1 VRLSLAIAP
10 HDAQPSAFV
19 VFRDHLH
26 VTIPKVAR
34 MGYDGVELALG
45 RPEDVDAAEV
55 ARMLADHRLGIAAI
69 STGRVFA
76 EQHAWLSSPD
86 AGVRT
91 RAVTI
96 LKGLVDLAAE
106 LGAARVNIGRVRGG
120 IEEGEVPA
128 AAEGRFIEGIRS
140 VGDHAAPAGINLVV
154 EPVNRYELNF
164 INSVLPDG
172 IGIVDRVGH
181 PNVKL
186 MPDSFHMNIEDAHP
200 EESILAAGSRVGYV
214 QVADSN
220 RWAPGQGHIDFRP
233 FFDALAAI
241 GYDDWVSVEML
252 PFPSPDLAAEQAVAF
267 LRAWMPSPV
276 A

>member
-1 VRLSLAIAP
+1 
-10 HDAQPSAFV
+10 
-19 VFRDHLH
+19 
-26 VTIPKVAR
+26 
-34 MGYDGVELALG
+34 M
-45 RPEDVDAAEV
+45 
-55 ARMLADHRLGIAAI
+55 
-69 STGRVFA
+69 
-76 EQHAWLSSPD
+76 
-86 AGVRT
+86 RT
-91 RAVTI
+91 RAATI
-96 LKGLVDLAAE
+96 LKGLVDLAVE
-106 LGAARVNIGRVRGG
+106 VGATRVNIGRVRGG
-120 IEEGEVPA
+120 IEEGEAPEVA
-128 AAEGRFIEGIRS
+128 IGRFVDGIRD
-140 VGDHAAPAGINLVV
+140 VGDHAATAGITLVI

-164 INSVLPDG
+164 VNSVLPDG
-172 IGIVDRVGH
+172 IAIVDRVDH

-233 FFDALAAI
+233 FFEALSAI

>member
-1 VRLSLAIAP
+1 MPRRWRNSWRTTGWASR
-10 HDAQPSAFV
+10 PS
-19 VFRDHLH
+19 
-26 VTIPKVAR
+26 P
-34 MGYDGVELALG
+34 
-45 RPEDVDAAEV
+45 P
-55 ARMLADHRLGIAAI
+55 
-69 STGRVFA
+69 GRVFA
-76 EQHAWLSSPD
+76 EQQAWLSSSD
-86 AGVRT
+86 VAVRT
-91 RAVTI
+91 RAATI
-96 LKGLVDLAAE
+96 LKGLVDLAVE
-106 LGAARVNIGRVRGG
+106 VGATRVNIGRVRGG
-120 IEEGEVPA
+120 IEEGEEPEVA
-128 AAEGRFIEGIRS
+128 IGRFVDGIRD
-140 VGDHAAPAGINLVV
+140 VGDHAATAGINLVI

-164 INSVLPDG
+164 VNSVLPDG
-172 IGIVDRVGH
+172 IAIVDRVDH

-233 FFDALAAI
+233 FFEALSAV

>member
-1 VRLSLAIAP
+1 VRLALAIAP
-10 HDAQPSAFV
+10 HDAIPSSFV
-19 VFRDHLH
+19 VYRDHLS

-34 MGYDGVELALG
+34 LGYDGVELALG
-45 RPEDVDAAEV
+45 QRSDVDATV
-55 ARMLADHRLGIAAI
+55 IGRMLADHGLGISAV

-91 RAVTI
+91 RAEAI
-96 LKGLVDLAAE
+96 LKGLVELAAE
-106 LGAARVNIGRVRGG
+106 LGTRRVNIGRVRGG
-120 IEEGEVPA
+120 IEEGEDPEA
-128 AAEGRFIEGIRS
+128 AIGRFVEGIRR
-140 VGDHAAPAGINLVV
+140 VGDDAAPLGVNLVI

-164 INSVLPDG
+164 VNSVLPDG
-172 IGIVDRVGH
+172 IAIVDRVAH
-181 PNVKL
+181 ANVKL

-200 EESILAAGSRVGYV
+200 EESLLAAGPRVGYV

-233 FFDALAAI
+233 FFDALHAI

-252 PFPSPDLAAEQAVAF
+252 PFPSPDVAAEQAVTF
-267 LRAWMPSPV
+267 LRAWMPSAV

>member
-10 HDAQPSAFV
+10 EDAIPSSFV
-19 VFRDHLH
+19 VFRDRLD

-34 MGYDGVELALG
+34 LGYDGVELALG

-55 ARMLADHRLGIAAI
+55 AHLLADHRLGIPAI

-76 EQHAWLSSPD
+76 EQQAWLSSSD
-86 AGVRT
+86 LAVRT
-91 RAVTI
+91 RAATI
-96 LKGLVDLAAE
+96 LKGLVDLAVE
-106 LGAARVNIGRVRGG
+106 VGATRVNIGRVRGG
-120 IEEGEVPA
+120 IEEGEEPEVA
-128 AAEGRFIEGIRS
+128 IGRFIDGIRD
-140 VGDHAAPAGINLVV
+140 VGDHAATTGIDLVI

-164 INSVLPDG
+164 VNSVLPDG
-172 IGIVDRVGH
+172 IAIVDRVDH

-233 FFDALAAI
+233 FFEALSAI

>member
-1 VRLSLAIAP
+1 MRLSLAIAP
-10 HDAQPSAFV
+10 EDAIPSSFV
-19 VFRDHLH
+19 VFRDRLD

-34 MGYDGVELALG
+34 LGYDGVELALG
-45 RPEDVDAAEV
+45 RPQDVDAAEV
-55 ARMLADHRLGIAAI
+55 AQLLADHRLGIPAI

-76 EQHAWLSSPD
+76 EQQAWLSSSD
-86 AGVRT
+86 LAVRT
-91 RAVTI
+91 RAATI
-96 LKGLVDLAAE
+96 LKGLVDLAVE
-106 LGAARVNIGRVRGG
+106 VGATRVNIGRVRGG
-120 IEEGEVPA
+120 IEEGEEPEVA
-128 AAEGRFIEGIRS
+128 IGRFVNGIRD
-140 VGDHAAPAGINLVV
+140 VGDHAATVGINLVI

-164 INSVLPDG
+164 VNSVLPDG
-172 IGIVDRVGH
+172 IAIVDRVDH

-200 EESILAAGSRVGYV
+200 EESILAAGHRVGYV

-233 FFDALAAI
+233 FFEALSAI

>member
-1 VRLSLAIAP
+1 MRVALAIAP
-10 HDAQPSAFV
+10 QDAIPSSFV
-19 VFRDHLH
+19 VFRDRLD

-34 MGYDGVELALG
+34 LGYDGVELALG
-45 RPEDVDAAEV
+45 RREDVDAAEV
-55 ARMLADHRLGIAAI
+55 SNLLRDHGLGISAV

-76 EQHAWLSSPD
+76 EQRVWLSSPD
-86 AGVRT
+86 LGVRT
-91 RAVTI
+91 RAASI
-96 LKGLVDLAAE
+96 LAGLVDLAVE
-106 LGAARVNIGRVRGG
+106 LGAGRVNIGRVRGG
-120 IEEGEVPA
+120 IEEGEEPEA
-128 AAEGRFIEGIRS
+128 AIGRFVDGIRS
-140 VGDHAAPAGINLVV
+140 VGDHAATAGVDLVI

-164 INSVLPDG
+164 VNSVLPDG
-172 IGIVDRVGH
+172 IAIVDRVAH

-200 EESILAAGSRVGYV
+200 AASILAAGKRVGYV

-233 FFDALAAI
+233 FFEALEEI

-252 PFPSPDLAAEQAVAF
+252 PLPSPDLAAEQAVAF

>member
-1 VRLSLAIAP
+1 MRLSLAIAP
-10 HDAQPSAFV
+10 EDAIPSSFV
-19 VFRDHLH
+19 VFRDRLD

-34 MGYDGVELALG
+34 LGYDGVELALG
-45 RPEDVDAAEV
+45 RRQDVDAAEV
-55 ARMLADHRLGIAAI
+55 ARLLADHRLGIPAI

-76 EQHAWLSSPD
+76 EQQAWLSSSD
-86 AGVRT
+86 LAVRT
-91 RAVTI
+91 RAATI
-96 LKGLVDLAAE
+96 LKGLVDLAVE
-106 LGAARVNIGRVRGG
+106 VGATRVNIGRVRGG
-120 IEEGEVPA
+120 IEEGEAPEVA
-128 AAEGRFIEGIRS
+128 IGRFVDGIRD
-140 VGDHAAPAGINLVV
+140 VGDHAATAGITLVI

-164 INSVLPDG
+164 VNSVLPDG
-172 IGIVDRVGH
+172 IAIVDRVDH

-200 EESILAAGSRVGYV
+200 EESILAAGHRVGYV

-233 FFDALAAI
+233 FFEALSAI

>member
-10 HDAQPSAFV
+10 EDAIPSSFV
-19 VFRDHLH
+19 VFRDRLD

-34 MGYDGVELALG
+34 LGYDGVELALG
-45 RPEDVDAAEV
+45 RPQDVDAAEV
-55 ARMLADHRLGIAAI
+55 ARLLSDHRLGIPAI

-76 EQHAWLSSPD
+76 EQQVWLSSSDP
-86 AGVRT
+86 AVRT
-91 RAVTI
+91 RAATI
-96 LKGLVDLAAE
+96 LKGLVDLAVE
-106 LGAARVNIGRVRGG
+106 VGATRVNIGRVRGG
-120 IEEGEVPA
+120 IEEGEEPEVA
-128 AAEGRFIEGIRS
+128 IGRFVDGIRD
-140 VGDHAAPAGINLVV
+140 VGDHAATGGINLVI

-164 INSVLPDG
+164 VNSVLPDG
-172 IGIVDRVGH
+172 IAIVDRVDH

-200 EESILAAGSRVGYV
+200 EESILAAGHRVGYV

-233 FFDALAAI
+233 IFEALSAI